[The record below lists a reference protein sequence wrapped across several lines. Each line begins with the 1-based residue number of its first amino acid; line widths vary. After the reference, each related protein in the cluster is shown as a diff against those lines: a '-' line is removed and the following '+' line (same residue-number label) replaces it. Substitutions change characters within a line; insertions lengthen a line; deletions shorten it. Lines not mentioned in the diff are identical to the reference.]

1 MTNLKRILLV
11 DDSQPFNFL
20 SRIML
25 SKAVHD
31 CEIEEVLNG
40 RDALKKIVTE
50 NYCPDVILLDIN
62 MPVMD
67 GKEFLREYARLPN
80 RCSPKIF
87 MLTSSVR
94 DEDREETLSTGVVSG
109 YFEKPLTR
117 DHIEE
122 MFELMNL
129 DPIPIKND
137 WWA

>member
-1 MTNLKRILLV
+1 MMNLKKILLV

-25 SKAVHD
+25 SRAVHD

-40 RDALKKIVTE
+40 RDALRKITAE

-67 GKEFLREYARLPN
+67 GKEFLREYTRVKDCC
-80 RCSPKIF
+80 RPKIF
-87 MLTSSVR
+87 MLTSSIR
-94 DEDREETLSTGVVSG
+94 DEDREETLGTGVVSG

-117 DHIEE
+117 NHIEE
-122 MFELMNL
+122 MFELMDIDTNAL
-129 DPIPIKND
+129 KPDL
-137 WWA
+137 WV